1 MTGAELV
8 DFMVDFAE
16 NPSLIVSDC
25 IVFNGLV
32 GQLLFESIDDFNFF
46 KIEDDTWAGTTG
58 DVFDLIG
65 LEGDLDG
72 EVLGDEGY
80 HEVEAG
86 FGPGI
91 EHGSTTLVDSNVSRI
106 DNVEGAGP
114 PESQKSEYEE
124 NADFFKHRY

>member
-1 MTGAELV
+1 M
-8 DFMVDFAE
+8 
-16 NPSLIVSDC
+16 
-25 IVFNGLV
+25 
-32 GQLLFESIDDFNFF
+32 
-46 KIEDDTWAGTTG
+46 
-58 DVFDLIG
+58 IG
-65 LEGDLDG
+65 LESDLDG